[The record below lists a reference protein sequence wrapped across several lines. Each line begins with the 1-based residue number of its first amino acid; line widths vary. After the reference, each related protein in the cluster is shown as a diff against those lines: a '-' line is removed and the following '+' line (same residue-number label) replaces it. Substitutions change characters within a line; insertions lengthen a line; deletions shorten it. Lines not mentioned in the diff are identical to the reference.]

1 MQFENPE
8 YVIVSA
14 KEATLTVNQVLR
26 KTYFLLSLT
35 LLFSAFIALVTMTG
49 FLPYPGPAVTLIG
62 MFGLMFLAQALR
74 DSKWALSAVFA
85 FTGFMGYAL
94 APLLGMYLHS
104 YTNGGKLIITALG
117 GTGVI
122 FLTLS
127 LYALITRKDFSYM
140 AGFLFVAISTA
151 FLASIAS
158 LFLNIPILPI
168 LVSCAFVLISSGL
181 ILFQTSQII
190 HGGERNYIMATISL
204 YVSLFNLFVSLLN
217 ILSFFGGGRRN

>member
-8 YVIVSA
+8 YVILSKKESA
-14 KEATLTVNQVLR
+14 LATNQVLR

-35 LLFSAFIALVTMTG
+35 LIFSAFIAFVTMMG
-49 FLPYPGPAVTLIG
+49 FLPYPGPGLTLIG
-62 MFGLMFLAQALR
+62 MFGLMFLAQGLR
-74 DSKWALSAVFA
+74 NSRWGLFAVFA

-94 APLLGMYLHS
+94 APLLNYYLAS
-104 YTNGGKLIITALG
+104 YTNGGLLVSTALG

-140 AGFLFVAISTA
+140 AGFLFVAISAA
-151 FLASIAS
+151 FLASVAS
-158 LFLNIPILPI
+158 IFLNMPLLPV
-168 LVSCAFVLISSGL
+168 LVSAAFVLISSGL

-217 ILSFFGGGRRN
+217 ILAFFGGSRRS

>member
-8 YVIVSA
+8 YVILSKKESA
-14 KEATLTVNQVLR
+14 LATNQVLR

-35 LLFSAFIALVTMTG
+35 LIFSAFIAFVTMIG
-49 FLPYPGPAVTLIG
+49 FLPYPGPGLTLIG
-62 MFGLMFLAQALR
+62 MFGLMFLAQGLR
-74 DSKWALSAVFA
+74 NSRWGLFAVFA

-94 APLLGMYLHS
+94 APLLNYYLAS
-104 YTNGGKLIITALG
+104 YTNGGLLVSTALG

-140 AGFLFVAISTA
+140 AGFLFVAISAA

-158 LFLNIPILPI
+158 IFLSIPILPV
-168 LVSCAFVLISSGL
+168 LVSAAFVLISSGL
-181 ILFQTSQII
+181 ILFQTSRII

-204 YVSLFNLFVSLLN
+204 YVSFFNLFVSLLN
-217 ILSFFGGGRRN
+217 ILGFFAGSRRS

>member
-1 MQFENPE
+1 MQIENTE
-8 YVIVSA
+8 YVVVGR
-14 KEATLTVNQVLR
+14 KEAALACNQVLR

-35 LLFSAFIALVTMTG
+35 LLFSAAIAFVTLQGLFPMPG
-49 FLPYPGPAVTLIG
+49 FGLTLIG

-74 DSKWALSAVFA
+74 NSKWGLFAVFA

-94 APLLGMYLHS
+94 APLLNAYLQTFS
-104 YTNGGKLIITALG
+104 NGGTLIITALG

-127 LYALITRKDFSYM
+127 LYILITKKDFSYLG
-140 AGFLFVAISTA
+140 GFLFVAVSIA

-158 LFLNIPILPI
+158 LFFSALLLPV
-168 LVSCAFVLISSGL
+168 LVSCAFILISSGL

-190 HGGERNYIMATISL
+190 YGGERNYIMATISL
-204 YVSLFNLFVSLLN
+204 YVSLFNLFISLLN
-217 ILSFFGGGRRN
+217 VLSFFGGSRRN

>member
-8 YVIVSA
+8 YVILSKKESA
-14 KEATLTVNQVLR
+14 LATNQVLR

-35 LLFSAFIALVTMTG
+35 LIFSAFIAFVTMIG
-49 FLPYPGPAVTLIG
+49 FLPYPGPGLTLIG
-62 MFGLMFLAQALR
+62 MFGLMFLAQGLR
-74 DSKWALSAVFA
+74 NSRWGLFAVFA

-94 APLLGMYLHS
+94 APLLNYYLAS
-104 YTNGGKLIITALG
+104 YTNGGLLVSTALG

-140 AGFLFVAISTA
+140 AGFLFVAISAA
-151 FLASIAS
+151 FLASVAS
-158 LFLNIPILPI
+158 IFLNMPLLPV
-168 LVSCAFVLISSGL
+168 LVSAAFVLISSGL

-217 ILSFFGGGRRN
+217 ILAFFGGSRRS